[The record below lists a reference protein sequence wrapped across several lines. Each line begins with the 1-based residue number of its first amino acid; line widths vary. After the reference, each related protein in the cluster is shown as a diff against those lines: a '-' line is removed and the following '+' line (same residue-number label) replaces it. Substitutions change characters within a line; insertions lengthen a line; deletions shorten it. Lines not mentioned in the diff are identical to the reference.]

1 VSLIRGLAAF
11 VAILIEK
18 SEMQARMIEK
28 EKIEKELQIAR
39 QIQQSFLPNESAPL
53 KGLDSA
59 YINIPSSEVG
69 GDYYDIVSLNDN
81 EIIFTINDVSG
92 HGIPASLLM
101 SIFSTNFIYRV
112 KKERDMVTTI
122 SHLNN
127 LIAETTDANLF
138 VTSFTCWLDLQKM
151 LLSYVNAG
159 HNSPVILRGDE
170 IIKLEEGSVP
180 VGLFPEI
187 AYKVDEIE
195 VKPGDFLVL
204 YTDGIVEAENP
215 EGEQYSLDRLT
226 GFLKSNREHEAEVIK
241 EALVTELQGFTN
253 RNSFDDDVTFILVKI
268 EG

>member
-1 VSLIRGLAAF
+1 
-11 VAILIEK
+11 
-18 SEMQARMIEK
+18 
-28 EKIEKELQIAR
+28 
-39 QIQQSFLPNESAPL
+39 
-53 KGLDSA
+53 
-59 YINIPSSEVG
+59 
-69 GDYYDIVSLNDN
+69 
-81 EIIFTINDVSG
+81 
-92 HGIPASLLM
+92 
-101 SIFSTNFIYRV
+101 
-112 KKERDMVTTI
+112 
-122 SHLNN
+122 
-127 LIAETTDANLF
+127 
-138 VTSFTCWLDLQKM
+138 M

-187 AYKVDEIE
+187 AYKVDEME